1 MTKHLVLSVV
11 VCITFLIPLKATTN
25 IAESFKITTHNVNV
39 KESTESSINLRS
51 ENDSYSIKLEPNREG
66 KVIFSLSGI
75 GYTSTGRF
83 PNLTFGVEITGYHLD
98 EVVYPSFSI
107 DGNNSDTQAEK
118 NRLSFRRIHGSIPV
132 WFNDQVDSIKI
143 EYSNSLSVNVHQY
156 LRISDLKIISTP
168 DVSENPDLTSC
179 KHSNIMIAVDG
190 SSSIDKA
197 ERMIIGNQIM
207 DFVRQSH
214 AAKDS
219 HNLCVLEFGSDVK
232 SIVESSEKKVL
243 LKAIKSYKKNKN
255 RSRKSIS
262 WTNWS
267 VAFDEAI
274 QRKPEIFIFITDGWS
289 NWNESQP
296 SSFIAQYEEL
306 ISKSNTLK
314 ANGTRLLFVT
324 SNMDRH
330 ENAKTVLSKFL
341 NGDQTRQLN
350 GEMANIN
357 IGLHNIDLISMQGFS
372 KMSELNLASIFR
384 CPVNEEKLVEVVE
397 YMGEE

>member
-1 MTKHLVLSVV
+1 

-25 IAESFKITTHNVNV
+25 IVESFTITTHNVNV

-51 ENDSYSIKLEPNREG
+51 ETDTYSIKLEPNKKG

-83 PNLTFGVEITGYHLD
+83 PNLTFGVKITGYHQD
-98 EVVYPSFSI
+98 DVIYPSFSI
-107 DGNNSDTQAEK
+107 DGNNLDTQAEK
-118 NRLSFRRIHGSIPV
+118 NRLTFKRIHGAIPV

-143 EYSNSLSVNVHQY
+143 EYSNSLSVDVHQY
-156 LRISDLKIISTP
+156 LRISDLKIISTQ
-168 DVSENPDLTSC
+168 DVSANPDLTSC
-179 KHSNIMIAVDG
+179 KHSNMMIAVDG

-197 ERMIIGNQIM
+197 ERIIIGNQIM
-207 DFVRQSH
+207 DFVRQFH
-214 AAKDS
+214 AARDS

-232 SIVESSEKKVL
+232 SIVESTEKKVL
-243 LKAIKSYKKNKN
+243 LKAINSYKKNKN

-267 VAFDEAI
+267 AAFDEAI
-274 QRKPEIFIFITDGWS
+274 QRKPEIFVFITDGWS
-289 NWNESQP
+289 NWNESHP
-296 SSFIAQYEEL
+296 STFIAQYEQL

-350 GEMANIN
+350 GEMVNIN
-357 IGLHNIDLISMQGFS
+357 VTLHDIDLVSMQGFS
-372 KMSELNLASIFR
+372 KMSELNLTSIFL
-384 CPVNEEKLVEVVE
+384 CPIDNAEIAQVEEFI
-397 YMGEE
+397 GEE